1 MNPPPSDAPVT
12 VEPRTPGNV
21 RLRHVSRKGGVSL
34 KDMLV
39 IFFRHKKKIIFLT
52 LLGLAGGVSVYFQKP
67 IIYQSQAKLLVKY
80 VISRNALD
88 AYESEVGT
96 TTGRYMKATLDAE
109 LQILTSWDIFTKVAE
124 IVGPEKIL
132 PADAQ
137 GKSIVAAAAAIQKN
151 LVVENGRDSQ
161 VITLSYSNA
170 RADVPT
176 EVLKE
181 FVRQYFIRHL
191 AIHRPGSAIAAANE
205 RSDKAKRDM
214 ETAEDELMKLQTQLG
229 VTALSEALSSLE
241 TQRIKAHEAL
251 MLAEAELLAMQ
262 ANVTALEPATK
273 GSTGKKEPSLT
284 AEPSFADVEAY
295 RTQLLR
301 KESLLAEQNRI
312 LQSYTPTSERARNI
326 RERIDAAE
334 AVRLE
339 LLKKN
344 PSLIRAGAAG
354 SSVTAGAMP
363 PWEEARSQVPG
374 MSARVDF
381 LKKEAA
387 GLDDR
392 LKVLTSKVPEYERL
406 QRTKKIN
413 EDKYTLNQR
422 EKDKAMVDEKLDNAL
437 DKTDVTL
444 GTDMPNI
451 DIIQQP
457 TVPVLVPDKQTT
469 ILALGLPLGGL
480 ALGMGLALL
489 IELLLDQSVK
499 RPQEIESS
507 LQLPL
512 MLSIPLLKAPSSTAL
527 KARRQLEA
535 GATGEGVVVRGAGEA
550 PVSWDED
557 HFMRP
562 FADAI
567 RDRLGY
573 YFNHNGLTHKPK
585 LIGLTG
591 FSDDAGTSTLASS
604 LAASFA
610 ETVEGRVLFVDL
622 TGGHSESISLEQPP
636 PFPVESHSA
645 DGANGVKEQGGDF
658 GVRQQKEN
666 LFVAKV
672 PPRNGKTFTPRKL
685 FELLPKFR
693 ASSFE
698 YIICDM
704 PPMGTT
710 SPTLAMAGMMDK
722 LLLIVDAGKTSREVI
737 RRGFQELSATR
748 ADISTILNKTEENLP
763 SWLQG

>member
-1 MNPPPSDAPVT
+1 MNPPPSDALIT
-12 VEPRTPGNV
+12 VEPRTPGNA
-21 RLRHVSRKGGVSL
+21 RLRHVSRKGGVGL

-80 VISRNALD
+80 VLSRNALD
-88 AYESEVGT
+88 AYESEVGM
-96 TTGRYMKATLDAE
+96 TGRYMKATLDAE

-137 GKSIVAAAAAIQKN
+137 GKSTVAAAAAIQKN

-170 RADVPT
+170 SADVPA
-176 EVLKE
+176 EILKE

-191 AIHRPGSAIAAANE
+191 AIHRPGSAIAAAIA
-205 RSDKAKRDM
+205 RSDKAKTDM
-214 ETAEDELMKLQTQLG
+214 EKAENELMTLQTELG

-262 ANVTALEPATK
+262 ANVTALEPVSK
-273 GSTGKKEPSLT
+273 GSTGKNEPSLP

-312 LQSYTPTSERARNI
+312 LQSYTSTSERARNI

-344 PSLIRAGAAG
+344 PLLIRAGAAG
-354 SSVTAGAMP
+354 SSVTAGARP
-363 PWEEARSQVPG
+363 PWEEARSQIPG

-392 LKVLTSKVPEYERL
+392 LKALTSKVPEYERL

-422 EKDKAMVDEKLDNAL
+422 EKDKAMVDEELDNAL
-437 DKTDVTL
+437 DKTDVIR

-457 TVPVLVPDKQTT
+457 TVPILVPDKKTT

-480 ALGMGLALL
+480 AMGMGLALL

-527 KARRQLEA
+527 KARRQLDA
-535 GATGEGVVVRGAGEA
+535 GATVEGALARDAGDPSIA
-550 PVSWDED
+550 WDEN

-573 YFNHNGLTHKPK
+573 YFDQNGLTHKPK

-622 TGGHSESISLEQPP
+622 TRGHSESISLGQQPP
-636 PFPVESHSA
+636 VPVESHSA
-645 DGANGVKEQGGDF
+645 DGTNGVEEEGDF

-698 YIICDM
+698 YIIFDM

-710 SPTLAMAGMMDK
+710 SPTLGMAGMMDK

-737 RRGFQELSATR
+737 RRGFQELSVTR

-763 SWLQG
+763 AWLQG